1 VEDTVAQFRTF
12 SQRAN
17 LMIAIDHSG
26 RAGNGFFQAIFDQH
40 PQVLTCPWIH
50 YVYSYI
56 VTEFGPKAEIDAAQL
71 RAFLSTH
78 AYFRLLYQDAD
89 PQRRMEILKFGGNP
103 EARIDRDRL
112 RAVFDEILGRSRVIT
127 RRDAVLAMYFAFGLA
142 TGRILDDVKYVLV
155 TDAMSLRFESAYDGF
170 SGVALEAAA
179 ADFPA
184 IRILQL
190 VRDPRASFASTN
202 HQFVNSAGNMYGLH
216 FGNFWKS
223 LGLLWR
229 KKFDWERVFVFGFL
243 LIYFRQAYLAAERF
257 KARHSDNVIVIRNE
271 DLNLKFA
278 EATGALCAQLGIAP
292 SPQWSA
298 NDYQPTMV
306 GMPWT
311 GTGAYNSAYQK
322 ITDGPLENDPPS
334 VADKVTGP
342 NEYVTRRWRS
352 RLAPNEI
359 YLIEWMLRDE
369 LRNFGYEPMELNA
382 DNRSV
387 AAMTRRLRAPLRGE
401 LPTWRWIARGG
412 RRGFAEI
419 ADRVFFTLFFAPFYV
434 GVRRA
439 FVKLVTTNP
448 ALMAP

>member
-1 VEDTVAQFRTF
+1 MEDVAEQFRGF
-12 SQRAN
+12 SARVN

-56 VTEFGPKAEIDAAQL
+56 VTAFGTKTQIDAGQL
-71 RAFLSTH
+71 QTFLSSR
-78 AYFRLLYQDAD
+78 AYFRFLYQDLD
-89 PQRRMEILKFGGNP
+89 PKRRTEILKFGGNP
-103 EARIDRDRL
+103 EAHIDRDHL
-112 RAVFDEILGRSRVIT
+112 RAVFDEILGQTSVIT
-127 RRDAVLAMYFAFGLA
+127 RRDAILAMYFAFGLA
-142 TGRILDDVKYVLV
+142 TGRAMDDVKYVLV
-155 TDAMSLRFESAYDGF
+155 TDAVSLRFESAYDGF
-170 SGVALEAAA
+170 SGMALEAAT
-179 ADFPA
+179 ADFPD

-216 FGNFWKS
+216 PGNFWQS
-223 LGLLWR
+223 LGLMWR
-229 KKFDWERVFVFGFL
+229 RKFDWERVFVFGFL

-257 KARHSDNVIVIRNE
+257 KARHRDKVIVVRNE

-278 EATGALCAQLGIAP
+278 ETTAALCARLGIAP
-292 SPQWSA
+292 SPQWA
-298 NDYQPTMV
+298 ADGYQPTMV
-306 GMPWT
+306 GLPWT

-322 ITDGPLENDPPS
+322 ITDGPLENDSPT
-334 VADKVTGP
+334 VASKVVGP
-342 NEYVTRRWRS
+342 NEYVTRRWRT

-369 LRNFGYEPMELNA
+369 FRTFGYEPMELNA
-382 DNRSV
+382 GN
-387 AAMTRRLRAPLRGE
+387 AGMEEFARRLRAPLRGE
-401 LPTWRWIARGG
+401 LPTLKWIWRGR

-419 ADRVFFTLFFAPFYV
+419 ADRVFFSLFFAPFYF

-439 FVKLVTTNP
+439 FRKTVTSNP
-448 ALMAP
+448 DLIAA